1 MLFKDDKN
9 LPHSFKNNKKKKER
23 WTSFRI
29 LKSRIFGEEFP
40 LSLSGNEPYYHT

>member
-1 MLFKDDKN
+1 MTKIYLIV
-9 LPHSFKNNKKKKER
+9 LRIIKKKKER

-40 LSLSGNEPYYHT
+40 LSLSGNEPDYHT